1 MKDLKIHD
9 TLLGCFSAAPSFIV
23 LDLGLKMLDCRLQP
37 RHATLGRTPERYA
50 GADSPFVGLGVSLEC
65 FWVIWI
71 LVVAC
76 RFFFGRQGAFLDLEL
91 GDFGP
96 LIMCNTRLCIYWN

>member
-9 TLLGCFSAAPSFIV
+9 TLLGCFSAALSFLV

-50 GADSPFVGLGVSLEC
+50 GADSPIRWVGGFVGVLLGYLG
-65 FWVIWI
+65 
-71 LVVAC
+71 
-76 RFFFGRQGAFLDLEL
+76 FGCCL
-91 GDFGP
+91 
-96 LIMCNTRLCIYWN
+96 

>member
-9 TLLGCFSAAPSFIV
+9 TLLGCFSPTLSFLV

-65 FWVIWI
+65 FWVTVFGFWLL
-71 LVVAC
+71 LVG
-76 RFFFGRQGAFLDLEL
+76 FFWQ
-91 GDFGP
+91 
-96 LIMCNTRLCIYWN
+96 TRRVP